1 MKFTYVLSNE
11 NRIVKCTNSL
21 DESTLW
27 TSIEGNSSVEVELS
41 TYTELASVV
50 EDDQVLVQNEDL
62 ETIATFSVE
71 LCMEDDELL
80 LHDCSVS
87 HYEKY
92 YTVGRVST
100 NGTLLE
106 KLNLTKDLFTEIES
120 DCEDI
125 ANTQTENETNVD
137 I

>member
-80 LHDCSVS
+80 LHDCSVD
-87 HYEKY
+87 YLEKY

-100 NGTLLE
+100 NGILLE
-106 KLNLTKDLFTEIES
+106 KLNLTKELFREIES
-120 DCEDI
+120 NCEDI
-125 ANTQTENETNVD
+125 ANTQTENEK
-137 I
+137 